1 MNGIELYLDVA
12 NGDVLRQE
20 SSSLSDLARDPLP
33 PVSAEEGVIAAEAA
47 QSGGQAIAFDL
58 DREDGIL
65 VWYVEVRGPS
75 GFNAVYVDANS
86 GQVLFTEPAD

>member
-1 MNGIELYLDVA
+1 MSQSQTDEAGRAAWAIEIRDATANGIELYLDVA

-20 SSSLSDLARDPLP
+20 SSSLSDLAR
-33 PVSAEEGVIAAEAA
+33 
-47 QSGGQAIAFDL
+47 
-58 DREDGIL
+58 
-65 VWYVEVRGPS
+65 GPS